1 MEAEELLQQMPAKV
15 LKAYQIWATNHS
27 PTQTAKIIGVH
38 ESTIRRWKKKYRW
51 EEIEKATLNRI
62 VNETK
67 DYIEKIKEDQRKIVK
82 AAIAT
87 AVKQLKEGKLKARS
101 LSDLIALLRY
111 QLELEGE
118 FREETEVNVNVN
130 LSIASLHEELMKRR
144 KALIESEG
152 EEERG

>member
-1 MEAEELLQQMPAKV
+1 MNAEELLQQMPAKV
-15 LKAYQIWATNHS
+15 LKAYEIWTTNHS
-27 PTQTAKIIGVH
+27 PTQTAKIVGVH
-38 ESTIRRWKKKYRW
+38 ERTIRRWKKKYKW

-67 DYIEKIKEDQRKIVK
+67 EYIEKIKEDQRKIVK

-118 FREETEVNVNVN
+118 FKEETNVSVNVN

-144 KALIESEG
+144 KALIESE
-152 EEERG
+152 EERG

>member
-38 ESTIRRWKKKYRW
+38 ESTIRRWKKKYYW

-82 AAIAT
+82 AAILT

-118 FREETEVNVNVN
+118 FREETNVNVNVN

-144 KALIESEG
+144 KQALGEG